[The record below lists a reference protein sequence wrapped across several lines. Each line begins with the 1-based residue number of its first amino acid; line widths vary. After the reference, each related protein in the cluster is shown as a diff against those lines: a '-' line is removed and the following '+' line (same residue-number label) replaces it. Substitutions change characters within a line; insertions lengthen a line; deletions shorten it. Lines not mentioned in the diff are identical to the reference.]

1 YTRDLS
7 TAVSLDGDVVG
18 TGGLPER
25 FEDPGLPP
33 HQPRMSDLDEAAATR
48 AERQVATLF
57 GISIIGTLGFLVAYF
72 AVPVES
78 RMFFPG
84 LGSTVST
91 SNFLLGVTMGLSLLG
106 IGAGAVH

>member
-1 YTRDLS
+1 MADPTNPTPDADRPDSAGEYTEADYTRDLS

-72 AVPVES
+72 AVPV
-78 RMFFPG
+78 P
-84 LGSTVST
+84 T
-91 SNFLLGVTMGLSLLG
+91 SFTTWSM
-106 IGAGAVH
+106 